1 MNHNNSNE
9 YYNYNYDWSKV
20 GKWFRHFLNFFG
32 LALEKDWSYCDEKWE
47 AALNHCMF
55 YLFNGSE
62 EIQKNMVEL
71 IDLIDDG
78 MIDLWKKDL
87 KEYNEG
93 KIKLTKQ
100 YAKQLKIVCELIDKY
115 RKENDV

>member
-1 MNHNNSNE
+1 MNHNNLNE

-32 LALEKDWSYCDEKWE
+32 LALKKDWSYCDDKWIM
-47 AALNHCMF
+47 ALNHCMF

-62 EIQKNMVEL
+62 EVQKNMVEL

-78 MIDLWKKDL
+78 VIELWKKDL

-93 KIKLTKQ
+93 KIKLTKE

-115 RKENDV
+115 REENNV

>member
-1 MNHNNSNE
+1 MTSKK
-9 YYNYNYDWSKV
+9 YDYNWSKI
-20 GKWFRHFLNFFG
+20 GGLFRHFLNFFG
-32 LALEKDWSYCDEKWE
+32 LALEKDWAYCDDKWV
-47 AALNHCMF
+47 AALNHCAF
-55 YLFNGSE
+55 YLFNGSKK
-62 EIQKNMVEL
+62 IQENMIEL
-71 IDLIDDG
+71 LDLIDDN

-100 YAKQLKIVCELIDKY
+100 YAKRLKIVCELIDKY